1 MEYIKNIVSQAKVY
15 IRPIQ
20 KNLSLDTLCDNNRD
34 LVCLIMNCPIGSDQC
49 YYCYLQSC
57 APTEKCMECGMTV
70 TLYQLR
76 EREFKMNVIVK

>member
-1 MEYIKNIVSQAKVY
+1 M
-15 IRPIQ
+15 
-20 KNLSLDTLCDNNRD
+20 
-34 LVCLIMNCPIGSDQC
+34 LISIGSDQC

-76 EREFKMNVIVK
+76 EHRIIVMKSQKCNQAASVTLFYFDEVSLK